1 MEDGVH
7 GVTFQTAVC
16 HVEEVFSIQNVNATT
31 LLLKMEAN
39 IALATGKSI
48 DLVIP
53 DTVALKRLI

>member
-16 HVEEVFSIQNVNATT
+16 LVEEVFSIPNANVTT
-31 LLLKMEAN
+31 QLLKMEAN
-39 IALATGKSI
+39 IALEIGKSI

-53 DTVALKRLI
+53 VTVALKRLT